1 MAARAPSGLQPGRG
15 FSLEYPPD
23 PAFIT
28 SMRALLRFAAVVA
41 ATTSFAFAGTEGWLT
56 NWEEAKAKA
65 KAENKPILIN
75 LTGSDWCGWCIKLH
89 KEVFLKQPFKDY
101 AASSLVLMEADFP
114 RKTELS
120 PELKKQ
126 NAELKKEYLNEGYPT
141 VLLLDAEG
149 KKLSEDIGYREGGP
163 EAYVTH
169 IKELLEK
176 AKK

>member
-1 MAARAPSGLQPGRG
+1 M
-15 FSLEYPPD
+15 EYPVD

-28 SMRALLRFAAVVA
+28 AMKALFRSLAVLVA
-41 ATTSFAFAGTEGWLT
+41 TASFAFAGTEGWET

-89 KEVFLKQPFKDY
+89 KEVFSQQAFKDY
-101 AASSLVLMEADFP
+101 AAANLILMEADFP
-114 RKTELS
+114 KKTELS

-126 NAELKKEYLNEGYPT
+126 NAALKKDYLNEGYPT

-149 KKLSEDIGYREGGP
+149 KKLGEDIGYLKGGP
-163 EAYVTH
+163 ELYVKT
-169 IKELLEK
+169 IQELLSK
-176 AKK
+176 TAKK